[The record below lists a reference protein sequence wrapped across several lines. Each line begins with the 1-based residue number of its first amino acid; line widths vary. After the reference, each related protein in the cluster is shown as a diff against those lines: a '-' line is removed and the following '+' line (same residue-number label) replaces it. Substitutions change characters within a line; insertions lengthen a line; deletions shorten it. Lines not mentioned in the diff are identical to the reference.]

1 VHRSIEISE
10 GSGSGDSAIADPP
23 AVIKLI
29 AARNKPDILHA
40 RLTNFHNFTY
50 ASAQTRLTIQ
60 QAGTIIFTWT
70 RARVSGSAI
79 SGNSGYPITL
89 EQ

>member
-1 VHRSIEISE
+1 MHRSIEISE
-10 GSGSGDSAIADPP
+10 GSGSGGPAIAGRP
-23 AVIKLI
+23 AGIKLT

-40 RLTNFHNFTY
+40 RLANFHNFTY
-50 ASAQTRLTIQ
+50 GCAQTRLTIQ

-79 SGNSGYPITL
+79 FGNSGYPITL
-89 EQ
+89 E

>member
-1 VHRSIEISE
+1 MHRSIEISE
-10 GSGSGDSAIADPP
+10 GSGSGDPAIADRP
-23 AVIKLI
+23 AGIKLTV
-29 AARNKPDILHA
+29 ARNKTGILHA
-40 RLTNFHNFTY
+40 RLANFHNFTY

-89 EQ
+89 E